1 MSVSQ
6 LLIKIYHLVA
16 DHSDIESFQN
26 FVKSQNLIQQL
37 TIIIEHIQHNK
48 IKKDYK
54 ELEKQLQKYESEV
67 RVHIRESYLMNQ
79 KYDEMK
85 NQIKQLE
92 QDRDELL
99 QNTKKTLNK
108 LKKENEELY
117 QKVKLLKEQLNYY
130 KQIEICTQQSTKISN
145 TKTIEKQNKLKD
157 KRFHTNITPQK
168 TVNSS
173 FDYLVNK
180 RLSQQIVQRKK
191 SVQKYMSS
199 KRKSCATDLSKSM

>member
-6 LLIKIYHLVA
+6 LLIKLYHLVA
-16 DHSDIESFQN
+16 DHSDIASFQN

-37 TIIIEHIQHNK
+37 TIIIEHIQNNK

-117 QKVKLLKEQLNYY
+117 QKVKLLKEELNFY
-130 KQIEICTQQSTKISN
+130 KQFEICTQQSTKISN
-145 TKTIEKQNKLKD
+145 TKTIEKQHKLKD

>member
-6 LLIKIYHLVA
+6 LLIKLYHLVA
-16 DHSDIESFQN
+16 DQSDITSFQN
-26 FVKSQNLIQQL
+26 FVKSQNLVQQL
-37 TIIIEHIQHNK
+37 TIIIEHIQNNK

-85 NQIKQLE
+85 NQIKQLQ

-99 QNTKKTLNK
+99 QNTKKTMNK

-117 QKVKLLKEQLNYY
+117 QKVKILKDELNYY
-130 KQIEICTQQSTKISN
+130 KQIEICTQQSTKISHS
-145 TKTIEKQNKLKD
+145 KFIEKPNKLKD
-157 KRFHTNITPQK
+157 KRFHTNTTPQK

-191 SVQKYMSS
+191 SFQKQMFS
-199 KRKSCATDLSKSM
+199 KRRSCTTDLSKSM

>member
-6 LLIKIYHLVA
+6 LLIKLYHLVA
-16 DHSDIESFQN
+16 DHSDITSFQN

-37 TIIIEHIQHNK
+37 TIIIEHIQNNS

-79 KYDEMK
+79 KYDDMK

-99 QNTKKTLNK
+99 KNTKKTMNK

-117 QKVKLLKEQLNYY
+117 RKVNIFQEELNYY
-130 KQIEICTQQSTKISN
+130 RQIEICTQQSTKISN
-145 TKTIEKQNKLKD
+145 SKTIEKSSKLKD

-168 TVNSS
+168 TANQS

-180 RLSQQIVQRKK
+180 RLSQQIVQRKQ
-191 SVQKYMSS
+191 SFQKYMSN
-199 KRKSCATDLSKSM
+199 KRRSCTTDLSKSM

>member
-6 LLIKIYHLVA
+6 LLIKLYHLVA

-26 FVKSQNLIQQL
+26 FVKSQNLIHQL
-37 TIIIEHIQHNK
+37 TIIIEHIQNNK

-92 QDRDELL
+92 QDRNELL

-117 QKVKLLKEQLNYY
+117 QQVKLLKDELNYY
-130 KQIEICTQQSTKISN
+130 KQFEICTQQSTKISN
-145 TKTIEKQNKLKD
+145 SKTIEKQNKLKD

-168 TVNSS
+168 TANSS

-191 SVQKYMSS
+191 SFQKYMFS
-199 KRKSCATDLSKSM
+199 KRKSCTTDLSKSM